1 MVAGGTMRAA
11 SMGADQVGAQM
22 GLHLGTARSLMGS
35 LRTSGSRVAN
45 MAGDEFTSAFGG
57 IADVTGIVA
66 GSARSRM
73 TQLGHRVCI
82 AVVERIIA
90 VQRRP
95 SPRPCAFS
103 RAAPD

>member
-1 MVAGGTMRAA
+1 
-11 SMGADQVGAQM
+11 M

-45 MAGDEFTSAFGG
+45 MAGDEFTSAFGD

-73 TQLGHRVCI
+73 THNGHHASDTRYTEI
-82 AVVERIIA
+82 MLDHPVVSNFGV
-90 VQRRP
+90 VQ
-95 SPRPCAFS
+95 
-103 RAAPD
+103 